1 MMKLKLTKE
10 QKIGLFA
17 LVTMVAAYFM
27 INFLKGQDFFNKNN
41 TYYVVYENV
50 EGLTPTGPV
59 YFKGLKAGTVESI
72 DYKPERGL
80 FVAKFKIKSK
90 FPIPRNS
97 VAMIYSADLL
107 GSKAVKIV
115 PGDDKMM
122 LKGRDTLKSG
132 MEVGMVDKLIGEFMP
147 LKDSAQLLISSL
159 NKTFVNVNDILD
171 SNAKKNIEQAL
182 VNLNKTIRNA
192 EAITHNL
199 DLNGPEITSTLENL
213 KALSA
218 KLNEAASPLSKTVN
232 NLAQLTDTLKEADL
246 AATVK
251 SLRSLLNEMQNPNGT
266 IGKLLTTDSLHNSV
280 NSLVTDLDNLIE
292 SINKNPKK
300 YIKISVF

>member
-1 MMKLKLTKE
+1 
-10 QKIGLFA
+10 
-17 LVTMVAAYFM
+17 
-27 INFLKGQDFFNKNN
+27 
-41 TYYVVYENV
+41 
-50 EGLTPTGPV
+50 
-59 YFKGLKAGTVESI
+59 
-72 DYKPERGL
+72 
-80 FVAKFKIKSK
+80 
-90 FPIPRNS
+90 
-97 VAMIYSADLL
+97 
-107 GSKAVKIV
+107 
-115 PGDDKMM
+115 MM

-171 SNAKKNIEQAL
+171 SNAKKNIAQAL